1 MNGVLPWV
9 ILSAVLVVL
18 LWLDL
23 HFFARGREPNFRE
36 GIVWSIGWLVLS
48 LLVAVGFVV
57 AGDSEDAVTYTTV
70 YLIERSLSLD
80 NLFVFILLFAY
91 FGVPEEFRARL
102 LFYGIAAALV
112 LRGLAILGGVALI
125 ETFHFVIYLLGVTLL
140 FLAWRILKG
149 VEENVDPDRN
159 FVVRGVRR
167 LFPVTGEFHGTRMFV
182 RQDGRRH
189 ATPLLVCLAAVVA
202 ADIAF
207 AVDSIPAAF
216 AITRESFIIWM
227 GNVFAL
233 LGLRALFVL
242 VEGLIRRFRYLNQ
255 TIAVVLALVA
265 VKLLIE
271 DIYKVGPV
279 GSLAMVAVVFAVG
292 IAASLWADR
301 RDPEAAEHQA
311 ERVPHLQES
320 PDGAAHSSSGSSV
333 SSSSSSSSSGASSP
347 DSPRPP
353 AGS

>member
-1 MNGVLPWV
+1 MISGPLPWLV
-9 ILSAVLVVL
+9 LSVVVVAL

-23 HFFARGREPNFRE
+23 HFFARGREPSFRE
-36 GIVWSIGWLVLS
+36 GVIWSVGWLVLS
-48 LLVAVGFVV
+48 LLVAVGFAV

-80 NLFVFILLFAY
+80 NLFVFILLFGY
-91 FGVPEEFRARL
+91 FGVAEEYRARV

-112 LRGLAILGGVALI
+112 LRGAAILAGVALI
-125 ETFHFVIYLLGVTLL
+125 ETFHVVIYVLGATLL
-140 FLAWRILKG
+140 FLSYRILRG
-149 VEENVDPDRN
+149 VEENVDPDKN
-159 FVVRGVRR
+159 IVVRGVRR
-167 LFPVTGEFHGTRMFV
+167 IFPVTGEFHEARMFV
-182 RQDGRRH
+182 RQDGKRY

-216 AITRESFIIWM
+216 AITRDSFIIWM

-233 LGLRALFVL
+233 LGMRALFVL

-255 TIAVVLALVA
+255 TVAIVLAIVA

-271 DIYKVGPV
+271 DLYKVGPAA
-279 GSLAMVAVVFAVG
+279 SLAIVAVVFAGG
-292 IAASLWADR
+292 IIASVIADR
-301 RDPEAAEHQA
+301 RDPDAAEHQA
-311 ERVPHLQES
+311 ERMPGQS
-320 PDGAAHSSSGSSV
+320 TSSGSNV
-333 SSSSSSSSSGASSP
+333 SSSSSSSSSAASSP